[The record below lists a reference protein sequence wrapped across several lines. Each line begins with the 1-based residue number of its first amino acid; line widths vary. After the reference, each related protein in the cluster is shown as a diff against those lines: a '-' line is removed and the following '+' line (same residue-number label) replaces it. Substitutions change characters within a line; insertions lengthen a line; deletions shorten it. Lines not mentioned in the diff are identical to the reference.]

1 MKTSFNMQ
9 NEWFSIRRTLGH
21 LCACFPRWS
30 LHTSTLPYSHITHCE
45 SAYPLG
51 SYKMHSVHE
60 CIHLPQ
66 FSFLWNWVENNVE
79 SANTYAYSWT
89 RQQQQIHTIDKRHQQ
104 PDGIIT
110 YSSAA
115 ICMGVFVYM
124 RVYSASVCVS
134 VHIHNRRIR
143 RKHWEKPSSP
153 RRNLCTHTVYFLSEC
168 YSSMEILRWV
178 SLLPYNILKISTEN
192 RIKYQEIP
200 TKSRLLLFCVEAKPQ
215 NHSEWHFKSSIIA
228 INFNISL
235 TYHKFKLQHEC
246 IS

>member
-1 MKTSFNMQ
+1 MYSFATVLVPMELSWKQRWISQYVRIQLNATATT
-9 NEWFSIRRTLGH
+9 NTHHRRAPST
-21 LCACFPRWS
+21 ARW
-30 LHTSTLPYSHITHCE
+30 HNNIQFGCY
-45 SAYPLG
+45 
-51 SYKMHSVHE
+51 MH
-60 CIHLPQ
+60 
-66 FSFLWNWVENNVE
+66 
-79 SANTYAYSWT
+79 
-89 RQQQQIHTIDKRHQQ
+89 
-104 PDGIIT
+104 
-110 YSSAA
+110 
-115 ICMGVFVYM
+115 GVFVYM
-124 RVYSASVCVS
+124 RVYGASVCVS

-153 RRNLCTHTVYFLSEC
+153 RRNLCTHTAYFLSEC

-200 TKSRLLLFCVEAKPQ
+200 TKSRLLLFCFKAKPQ